1 MTTGEEVRKHGQGS
15 TLEISGITSDI
26 DDREVRRVLAAL
38 EHEVPQT
45 DEERLRLVILRELCD
60 KHRKT
65 RLANLSLEIARAE
78 QQGNKEKL
86 AELQHEKH
94 ALIRKKNAP

>member
-1 MTTGEEVRKHGQGS
+1 MADRGE

-38 EHEVPQT
+38 DHEVPQT
-45 DEERLRLVILRELCD
+45 DEECLRLVILRELCD
-60 KHRKT
+60 KHLKA
-65 RLANLSLEIARAE
+65 RLADLSLEIARAE

-86 AELQHEKH
+86 AQLQREKH
-94 ALIRKKNAP
+94 ALIRKKSVL